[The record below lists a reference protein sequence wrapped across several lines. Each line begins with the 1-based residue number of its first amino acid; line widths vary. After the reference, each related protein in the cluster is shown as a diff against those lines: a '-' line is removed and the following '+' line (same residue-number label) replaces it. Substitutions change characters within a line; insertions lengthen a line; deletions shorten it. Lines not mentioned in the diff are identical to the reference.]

1 MNDQGTQTVISP
13 LDRFWLLLKPDAAEI
28 KNVYVYAIFNGL
40 VNLSLPLGIQALIN
54 LIQGGQI
61 STSWIVLIVVVILG
75 VAITGILQIYQL
87 KITENLQQRIF
98 TRAAFEFAVRL
109 PRIKLESLYKH
120 YAPELMNRFFDVMSV
135 QKGLSKILIDFS
147 TATLQILFGLI
158 LLSIYHPFFILLSL
172 FLLFFLVIIFWVT
185 GKKGLETSLVESKHK
200 YKVAH
205 WLEELARTNTTFK
218 LAGKTDLPL
227 DRTDGHVSDYLE
239 ARQTH
244 FKVLVQQYG
253 FLVLF
258 KVFIATGL
266 LAIGGILV
274 IEQQMNIGQ
283 FVAAEIIILLVLNS
297 VEKLITSAETIYDV
311 LTALEKIGQ
320 VTDLKLEKDK
330 GVDLA
335 DFCGNQ
341 GLKLELENVTFH
353 YPDEKHPV
361 IKDLTLTLEPGE
373 RVVITGPSGSGKS
386 TLLHLLAGLYDL
398 EEGSISY
405 NGQTKANLDNR
416 ALRSVIGDFLSQE
429 KLFQGSILENIA
441 MGRDKA
447 TMENVNWA
455 IDQVGLTSFI
465 RALPDGYDTMIQPEG
480 ERLSRSVIQKLLMAR
495 TIADRP
501 HLLLMKDSL
510 EFLTKSDKERIVNML
525 MDKANPWT
533 LVAVSQ
539 EPYMIGRADRQLIMR
554 GGRLEAI
561 HPRTDTL

>member
-1 MNDQGTQTVISP
+1 MNEQGTKAVISP

-320 VTDLKLEKDK
+320 VTDLELEKDK